1 MTTHGM
7 KNTPEWEAW
16 HAMRQRCLN
25 PKNKG
30 WKRYGGR
37 GISVCPKWAIF
48 ELFLEDMG
56 KRPVGMTL
64 ERIDN
69 SKGYYPDNCRWA
81 TPKEQSHNRRNNKPL
96 TARGKTMLQVD
107 WAKKLGYA
115 NSSVLNNALKT
126 ATLEQVIVRR
136 ERR

>member
-1 MTTHGM
+1 
-7 KNTPEWEAW
+7 
-16 HAMRQRCLN
+16 MRQRCLN

-107 WAKKLGYA
+107 WAKNWDMPIA
-115 NSSVLNNALKT
+115 QS
-126 ATLEQVIVRR
+126 
-136 ERR
+136 